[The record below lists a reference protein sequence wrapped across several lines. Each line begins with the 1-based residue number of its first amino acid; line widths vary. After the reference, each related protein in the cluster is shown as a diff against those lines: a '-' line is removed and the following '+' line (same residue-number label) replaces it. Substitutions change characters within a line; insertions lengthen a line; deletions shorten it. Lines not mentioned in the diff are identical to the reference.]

1 MSPLTSMF
9 VSVQNPK
16 THFLAG
22 SSSKPMHQCLLNISP
37 SNLHST
43 LQGKEKLTSYR
54 RPLVV

>member
-1 MSPLTSMF
+1 MF